1 MSKKRFFWGLMSRW
15 GSKVPNS
22 LVKTTIQSFL
32 LQTSRNVPKH
42 AMRGWVVVQSPK
54 QIHGILS
61 KNFLMFSKKQ
71 NAPNRPKSKINPTFI
86 FHLVESQ
93 TCAAVGGVR
102 CLGQSPKKN
111 VFFYTFPYDG
121 LLSMTMTKTKTM
133 TISMMCYP

>member
-1 MSKKRFFWGLMSRW
+1 MGTLSQTMSRW

-102 CLGQSPKKN
+102 CLGQSPKKPFFLHLPLQHCCNIYHCCADN
-111 VFFYTFPYDG
+111 V
-121 LLSMTMTKTKTM
+121 
-133 TISMMCYP
+133 